1 MDQVEEEI
9 VNLETNIF
17 SGFMLVSGLFIPGIN
32 KLLSISINLTPGW
45 NHQLVNNFSE
55 VFFSVP
61 PGHQDSSFWG
71 GFMNRCIWAFSP
83 AFLGSFFPGLC
94 YLAVFF
100 GTLR

>member
-55 VFFSVP
+55 VFFRSRQVIRIPVFGVASWIVAFGPSVL
-61 PGHQDSSFWG
+61 HFWVPFFQ
-71 GFMNRCIWAFSP
+71 GFATWLF
-83 AFLGSFFPGLC
+83 
-94 YLAVFF
+94 FF